1 MDFAHQNKENRDNGD
16 TLCNGKGLH
25 VCLEKL
31 IMYNTFIDRYVVI
44 FPLKFKASMSRPK
57 SLNFYSILRVGCPW
71 VLIYS
76 SVIVNKCDVATE
88 TDMSGHSLCTCEALT
103 VKVEIQQ
110 KFKHRINII
119 NIQTVQAWQRETA
132 MNKSTCEGNCTT
144 GSLDSDVINKTGW
157 HVPWTENTILS
168 FERIRCF
175 VCFCIVFPFCSPVCY
190 NEFPCTV
197 PAFFFVPSLT
207 HKNSPNAAFHLPAS
221 LPFHDSWF

>member
-1 MDFAHQNKENRDNGD
+1 
-16 TLCNGKGLH
+16 
-25 VCLEKL
+25 
-31 IMYNTFIDRYVVI
+31 MYNTFIDRYVVI

-119 NIQTVQAWQRETA
+119 NIQTVQA
-132 MNKSTCEGNCTT
+132 
-144 GSLDSDVINKTGW
+144 
-157 HVPWTENTILS
+157 
-168 FERIRCF
+168 
-175 VCFCIVFPFCSPVCY
+175 
-190 NEFPCTV
+190 
-197 PAFFFVPSLT
+197 
-207 HKNSPNAAFHLPAS
+207 
-221 LPFHDSWF
+221 